1 MDPAFAP
8 GTPPKSIVFQDGL
21 GERRRISDVSGADT
35 IEQLCLRGELT
46 AIPSF
51 EFALRE
57 RASRL
62 ANFRHVYYGRVRS
75 VDRLNDPAST
85 LAVVSDSIKG
95 VRLANLLAASERRPM
110 TLDISASVHLIRQLV
125 AAVAML
131 HENARDVAHGAI
143 GPERIIVTPNAR
155 IVLVEYVL
163 GAALEQLHFS
173 QDRYWKELRI
183 ALPPSHGLPQFD
195 HRADVTQIGVVA
207 LSLIMGRLLHD
218 DEYPSRVG
226 DVLASAWAI
235 SSKGELEPLPHGLR
249 TWIGRALQLEPHHSF
264 ATALEARDELDRVLA
279 GEDDEEDEEVQAPAP
294 PQSAL
299 DSFAPRVEKP
309 PVKVET
315 SAAKAETPAAKAETL
330 LTKTEPPA
338 KSEFTVPEPASVRY
352 DAPPAK
358 VETPAVPVAR
368 VDAQTPKSDSPSGW
382 VTIPH
387 ASPKTTDVTDGHDV
401 TSIFRKEAPSAV
413 KKDEA
418 GSKKAESSFPS
429 VVKKT
434 DDPAGYA
441 TAWKAPVSQPA
452 PAAPPAD
459 FHVSDEHH
467 DEDTRTDLLA
477 VVRRPMGR
485 AVAAAVA
492 LVVIS
497 AGGVFAGRKYLTP
510 GSNAAATGTLNINS
524 NPPGA
529 QVVVDGQTGGVTP
542 LTLTLKQGPHKVEL
556 HGAGEPR
563 EIPVTITAGKEVAQ
577 YIELPKGVTAFGQL
591 QVRTEPA
598 GAQVTVDGIPRG
610 KSPVLVES
618 LAAGEHSVVLE
629 GDNSNVKQTVSVEA
643 GMTASLVV
651 PLAAAETAPVS
662 GWISVSAPV
671 ELQVFEGKRLVGTSQ
686 SDRLMMTA
694 GRHDVE
700 IVNETLGFRQVRTV
714 QVPAGKVSPIKLDWP
729 KGSVSINAL
738 PWADVWIDG
747 ERVGETP
754 IGNLALAIGP
764 HEIVF
769 RHPELGEQKYAT
781 TVSLKAPAR
790 VSVDLR
796 KK

>member
-1 MDPAFAP
+1 MTCAAKPASAETAQFAHLLVPQRLPMDPAFAP

-264 ATALEARDELDRVLA
+264 ATALGARR
-279 GEDDEEDEEVQAPAP
+279 
-294 PQSAL
+294 
-299 DSFAPRVEKP
+299 
-309 PVKVET
+309 
-315 SAAKAETPAAKAETL
+315 
-330 LTKTEPPA
+330 
-338 KSEFTVPEPASVRY
+338 
-352 DAPPAK
+352 
-358 VETPAVPVAR
+358 
-368 VDAQTPKSDSPSGW
+368 
-382 VTIPH
+382 
-387 ASPKTTDVTDGHDV
+387 
-401 TSIFRKEAPSAV
+401 
-413 KKDEA
+413 A
-418 GSKKAESSFPS
+418 GSGP
-429 VVKKT
+429 
-434 DDPAGYA
+434 
-441 TAWKAPVSQPA
+441 
-452 PAAPPAD
+452 
-459 FHVSDEHH
+459 
-467 DEDTRTDLLA
+467 
-477 VVRRPMGR
+477 GR
-485 AVAAAVA
+485 
-492 LVVIS
+492 
-497 AGGVFAGRKYLTP
+497 
-510 GSNAAATGTLNINS
+510 
-524 NPPGA
+524 
-529 QVVVDGQTGGVTP
+529 
-542 LTLTLKQGPHKVEL
+542 
-556 HGAGEPR
+556 
-563 EIPVTITAGKEVAQ
+563 
-577 YIELPKGVTAFGQL
+577 
-591 QVRTEPA
+591 
-598 GAQVTVDGIPRG
+598 
-610 KSPVLVES
+610 
-618 LAAGEHSVVLE
+618 
-629 GDNSNVKQTVSVEA
+629 
-643 GMTASLVV
+643 
-651 PLAAAETAPVS
+651 
-662 GWISVSAPV
+662 
-671 ELQVFEGKRLVGTSQ
+671 
-686 SDRLMMTA
+686 
-694 GRHDVE
+694 
-700 IVNETLGFRQVRTV
+700 
-714 QVPAGKVSPIKLDWP
+714 
-729 KGSVSINAL
+729 
-738 PWADVWIDG
+738 
-747 ERVGETP
+747 
-754 IGNLALAIGP
+754 
-764 HEIVF
+764 
-769 RHPELGEQKYAT
+769 
-781 TVSLKAPAR
+781 
-790 VSVDLR
+790 
-796 KK
+796 